1 MVLRSMAKADYET
14 DPVGHFGL
22 ALADYAHFTSPI
34 RRYPDL
40 AIHRILTAY
49 LEGDKPENARQFANA
64 AAIAGSSTEQRAMQ
78 LERDCDDR
86 YRAEWAKQH
95 LGEAFDGVI
104 SGLTEFGIYVMLPNT
119 AEGMVPLDALTT
131 DAYTYDG
138 FFSMHAEGSGKTYT
152 LGMPM
157 RVQIT
162 RADINSG
169 NIDMAPA
176 EGDAL

>member
-1 MVLRSMAKADYET
+1 
-14 DPVGHFGL
+14 
-22 ALADYAHFTSPI
+22 
-34 RRYPDL
+34 
-40 AIHRILTAY
+40 
-49 LEGDKPENARQFANA
+49 
-64 AAIAGSSTEQRAMQ
+64 MQ

-95 LGEAFDGVI
+95 LGEVFDGVI
-104 SGLTEFGIYVMLPNT
+104 SGLTEFGIYVMLANT

-138 FFSMHAEGSGKTYT
+138 FFSIHAEGSGVTYT

-162 RADINSG
+162 RSDINSG

-176 EGDAL
+176 E

>member
-1 MVLRSMAKADYET
+1 
-14 DPVGHFGL
+14 
-22 ALADYAHFTSPI
+22 
-34 RRYPDL
+34 
-40 AIHRILTAY
+40 
-49 LEGDKPENARQFANA
+49 
-64 AAIAGSSTEQRAMQ
+64 MQ

-95 LGEAFDGVI
+95 LGEVFDGVI

-138 FFSMHAEGSGKTYT
+138 FFSIHSDGSGVTYT

-162 RADINSG
+162 RSDINSG

-176 EGDAL
+176 E